1 MKFHFTTS
9 GGFGGLRSEL
19 DGDSASLP
27 QQYRQALESLASGTA
42 KLTKRKS
49 NPLARDVF
57 KYDLSVQDTSKPF
70 SVHFDDTNLPP
81 EMESLFDYLRQAASS
96 VNKKR

>member
-19 DGDSASLP
+19 DGESADLP
-27 QQYRQALESLASGTA
+27 QQYRQPLESLVSGTA

-57 KYDLSVQDTSKPF
+57 KYDLDVQDAGKPF
-70 SVHFDDTNLPP
+70 SVHFDDTDLPP
-81 EMESLFDYLRQAASS
+81 ELESLFDYLRQAASS
-96 VNKKR
+96 ANKNR